1 MRAIRNNLGIF
12 AKRLHTFTW
21 SLPPVKSNSVG
32 NIAKTSNQN
41 HFLKYF
47 LAIIFLSLIISGCF
61 QTSQIDKQNTPK
73 VEISETPKENIIRNF
88 LAYSD
93 IKIGDVL
100 DKYDNI
106 ESIKIQDASGRNSV
120 FITGDSVYNSRSVR
134 MASTSD
140 KVKILVKLNSG
151 ESISLF
157 RR

>member
-1 MRAIRNNLGIF
+1 MKPYLGII
-12 AKRLHTFTW
+12 H
-21 SLPPVKSNSVG
+21 SV
-32 NIAKTSNQN
+32 
-41 HFLKYF
+41 L
-47 LAIIFLSLIISGCF
+47 IFLSLIISGCF
-61 QTSQIDKQNTPK
+61 QTSQMDKQNTPQ